1 MPGRIVA
8 LIVVPVSGV
17 LVMVVIAR
25 HIVVIVTIVRD
36 RLHHHLLPL
45 PLLIAIAIDG
55 KRWKMIYLQTT
66 LPIWQSRLFT
76 YFLII

>member
-36 RLHHHLLPL
+36 RLHHHLLL

-55 KRWKMIYLQTT
+55 KRWEMIYLQTT